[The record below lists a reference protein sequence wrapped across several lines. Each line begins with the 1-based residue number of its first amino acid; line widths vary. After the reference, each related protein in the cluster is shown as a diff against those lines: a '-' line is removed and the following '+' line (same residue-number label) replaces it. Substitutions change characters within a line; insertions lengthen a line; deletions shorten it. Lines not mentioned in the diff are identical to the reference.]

1 MKITYT
7 SIALA
12 VAAVL
17 AQPSGALAQAS
28 VKPNGFGLVSADGQS
43 SVNLTGVV
51 QFDARSIQDGL
62 LESADK
68 DAASG
73 ADNFEVRRARIGI
86 NGTLFKDI
94 DYEILTNVVGSSPN
108 LVHRAYVNYGFNKA
122 AQVRVGRFKQ
132 PFSLE
137 ELTSANAI
145 DFMERS
151 YGNQLVP
158 SHRLGAGVFGEP
170 TKGFT
175 YAFSIYQDGFNEIS
189 NTDQVGNSNVGRI
202 ALNLADFAKISD
214 TVIHLG
220 AAADQGRYQ
229 VLPTVSTD
237 SGKVADYVTRA
248 TILSFRSED
257 RGLANAY
264 RFQLGGDWITPT
276 YGGAANNAANV
287 KKDLKGLELV
297 LATGPVKFQTESFNA
312 AYSASAIN
320 YQLKGTG
327 PSPVL
332 TADNNAGTANL
343 ALSAKTNYYALV
355 YNLTGEKWSDAY
367 KAGAFGAIKPKSNF
381 STASGG
387 GWGAWQLAA
396 RVSTYE
402 ASVAATSA
410 NASGIADGA
419 AGKSRAE
426 NAEKATTITY
436 GVNWILNPNSR
447 VLLNYARTNFG
458 RPVTYLSTTTPSG
471 LGTTSKEDVLSVR
484 SQINF

>member
-214 TVIHLG
+214 TVIHFG

-367 KAGAFGAIKPKSNF
+367 KAGVFGAIKPKSNF

-402 ASVAATSA
+402 ASVA
-410 NASGIADGA
+410 NASAIADGA